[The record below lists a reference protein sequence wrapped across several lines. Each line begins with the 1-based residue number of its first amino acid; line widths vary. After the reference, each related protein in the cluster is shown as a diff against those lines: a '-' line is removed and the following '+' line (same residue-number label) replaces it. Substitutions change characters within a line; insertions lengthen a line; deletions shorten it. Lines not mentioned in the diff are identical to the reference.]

1 MDKKAFFENK
11 QNVLLKLFQINKTK
25 PVVNKTEDK
34 NNPRIEEKKIEVDNN
49 VSTLSNNDSQTSLN
63 ESIEIK
69 KRGYSFKDKISMFS
83 IAGTA
88 PKKVIN
94 VEDEVLAK
102 STVINGLFV
111 VC

>member
-1 MDKKAFFENK
+1 
-11 QNVLLKLFQINKTK
+11 
-25 PVVNKTEDK
+25 
-34 NNPRIEEKKIEVDNN
+34 
-49 VSTLSNNDSQTSLN
+49 
-63 ESIEIK
+63 
-69 KRGYSFKDKISMFS
+69 MFS